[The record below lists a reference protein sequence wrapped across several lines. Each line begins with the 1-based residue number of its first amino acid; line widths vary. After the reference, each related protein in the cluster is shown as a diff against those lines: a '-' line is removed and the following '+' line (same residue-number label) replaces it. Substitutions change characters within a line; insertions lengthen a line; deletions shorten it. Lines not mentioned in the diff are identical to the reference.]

1 MIGYKKTIMIKNCYI
16 TINSTNRI
24 SKGIK
29 PLIVKTSLR
38 NWQDV
43 ESQLITEGFKLD
55 GEDKGLK
62 TIEFDSNFMF
72 DLKDAFLDSHPKK
85 YLETV
90 EKLDKLEATEL
101 NLFSVIFNKFNADEA
116 IFCLKI
122 NDFSNFIIKSR
133 TEIIQN
139 LYDSAPNLPSLIKEY
154 IDTDKYINS
163 LIEDEICTHIGDE
176 NYLYSYMK

>member
-1 MIGYKKTIMIKNCYI
+1 
-16 TINSTNRI
+16 
-24 SKGIK
+24 
-29 PLIVKTSLR
+29 
-38 NWQDV
+38 
-43 ESQLITEGFKLD
+43 
-55 GEDKGLK
+55 
-62 TIEFDSNFMF
+62 MF

-139 LYDSAPNLPSLIKEY
+139 LYDSAPNLPSLIKDY

-163 LIEDEICTHIGDE
+163 LIEDEICTYIGDE